1 MSSFIDKSMSSFAS
15 FLEKFRG
22 TIMSVGFVILYV
34 TLFVLSFIFLHFVY
48 SEETLD
54 KNDGF
59 LQGLQIV
66 TLIAFYMSVCLNA
79 LNSTIKSVIKKSRSS
94 ESECEYK
101 GKKISLDYTKTVVI
115 STLMIPIK
123 NLFTMGIIYL
133 PTALIASVVD
143 IIISITTNKDGCQY
157 DNIVGLIFSSLLSNI
172 LVKILVVIVI
182 LILAAYILLGLANL
196 FFMKKTRQFII
207 YRDNGLKVIRKFV
220 RPFIVSTI
228 LIYLLQL
235 VFTNGFVNIF
245 NTKYFVWALP
255 LILFVIGLIILRTCG
270 IKGIKILIDDG
281 IRLYYNKIDPFM
293 TNFQC
298 GEAKTNEV
306 VTSTT
311 KSG

>member
-1 MSSFIDKSMSSFAS
+1 MTSFMSKSMTSFAS
-15 FLEKFRG
+15 FLENYTG
-22 TIMSVGFVILYV
+22 YIMSIGFTLLYIA
-34 TLFVLSFIFLHFVY
+34 LFVLSIIFLYFVY
-48 SEETLD
+48 SRETLD

-59 LQGLQIV
+59 LHGLQIV

-79 LNSTIKSVIKKSRSS
+79 LNSTTKSIKKSRSS
-94 ESECEYK
+94 ESECEHK
-101 GKKISLDYTKTVVI
+101 GKKIGLDYAKTVVI

-157 DNIVGLIFSSLLSNI
+157 DNIVGLIFSSLLSNM
-172 LVKILVVIVI
+172 LVRILVVIVI
-182 LILAAYILLGLANL
+182 LILTAYIGLGVANV
-196 FFMKKTRQFII
+196 FFNKDMRQFIE
-207 YRDNGLKVIRKFV
+207 YREIGLNVIRKFV

-245 NTKYFVWALP
+245 NTKYFVLAFP
-255 LILFVIGLIILRTCG
+255 IILIVFGVIILNTCG
-270 IKGIKILIDDG
+270 VKGIQILIEDG

-293 TNFQC
+293 TKIQC
-298 GEAKTNEV
+298 GEAKTNSTV
-306 VTSTT
+306 VTN
-311 KSG
+311 GR